1 MQNYDLFE
9 QETGKWLTFQNSL
22 IYWDANFLTESYAN
36 SLFQK
41 LTDTL
46 PWQQESIN
54 IFGRKVLQPRLQ
66 AWHGNAS
73 YTYSGLTMHP
83 HPWTEELRALE
94 KRCAEISGQRFNSV
108 LANMYRDGNDSMGW
122 HQDNEPELG
131 PHPIIASL
139 SLGEPRRFVLKHKD
153 SNEKQEFILGHGA
166 LLIMAGETQQY
177 WYHAI
182 PKTKKAVNTRI
193 NLTFRHI
200 IEK

>member
-22 IYWDANFLTESYAN
+22 IYWDANFLTELYAN

-54 IFGRKVLQPRLQ
+54 MFGRKVLQPRPQ
-66 AWHGNAS
+66 AWHGNVS

-94 KRCAEISGQRFNSV
+94 K
-108 LANMYRDGNDSMGW
+108 
-122 HQDNEPELG
+122 
-131 PHPIIASL
+131 
-139 SLGEPRRFVLKHKD
+139 
-153 SNEKQEFILGHGA
+153 
-166 LLIMAGETQQY
+166 
-177 WYHAI
+177 
-182 PKTKKAVNTRI
+182 
-193 NLTFRHI
+193 
-200 IEK
+200 